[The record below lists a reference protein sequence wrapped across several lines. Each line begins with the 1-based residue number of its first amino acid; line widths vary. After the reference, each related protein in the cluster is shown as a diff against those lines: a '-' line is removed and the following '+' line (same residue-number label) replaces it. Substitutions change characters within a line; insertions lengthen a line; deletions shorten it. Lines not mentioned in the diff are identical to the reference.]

1 MDECM
6 DVLWSEDSLQ
16 DRFEIY
22 NSLVDWSSFV
32 VADRTDEEIKK
43 HVSYLSRLPEM
54 GKKAEKRKGRL
65 LYLSKIPYIISY
77 EFFRDKNEI
86 KILRILSSKT
96 SKRCM

>member
-1 MDECM
+1 MDECIEIS
-6 DVLWSEDSLQ
+6 WSEDSLE

-22 NSLVDWSSFV
+22 DNLVDWSSVV

-43 HVSYLSRLPEM
+43 HASDLALLPEM
-54 GKKAEKRKGRL
+54 GKKSEKRKGRL

-77 EFFRDKNEI
+77 EFFKDKNEI

-96 SKRCM
+96 SKGCL